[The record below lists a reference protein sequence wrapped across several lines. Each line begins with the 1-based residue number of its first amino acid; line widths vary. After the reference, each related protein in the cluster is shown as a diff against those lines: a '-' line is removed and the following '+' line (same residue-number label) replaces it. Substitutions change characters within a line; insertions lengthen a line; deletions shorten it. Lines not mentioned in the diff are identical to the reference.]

1 MRPLLSS
8 VASLCGAIVLSVSAC
23 EGGDDG
29 GGGAPRSAQ
38 PLTPFVLPASATI
51 ETLGEGLSR
60 PPSSSP
66 VGPLVDIDV
75 DGASICAVDAA
86 GALWCWQVR
95 VPTFGSVF
103 PRSALRMP
111 VRLDD
116 GDGFVDVEVERGV
129 ACGITTRGAVWCF
142 GNTFGLP
149 TETAPLL
156 PRRVV
161 ESGATRVFPASLA
174 NACWQGSDTTLW
186 CQSDPAFGVS
196 SYDVGGI
203 IEEVA
208 TSTLRTCV
216 RRASGVACLNNGVF
230 VTLPSSAD
238 VTTMMLGDSSLCL
251 VYENGEVRCTPGTVE
266 ASDELVRTV
275 APVAFGSSSCVA
287 SSTGAVRCGLPYA
300 ETPPCAFSVDRL
312 TAVGR
317 FGCGHRADGT
327 WVCFGGARGPAGP
340 PIEGLQEASGFCD
353 P

>member
-1 MRPLLSS
+1 MRPLLSPI
-8 VASLCGAIVLSVSAC
+8 ASLFGVLILSVSAC
-23 EGGDDG
+23 DGGSDDG
-29 GGGAPRSAQ
+29 DGRPRSAQ
-38 PLTPFVLPASATI
+38 PLTPLVLPASATAT
-51 ETLGEGLSR
+51 TLGDGLSR

-66 VGPLVDIDV
+66 VGPLVDVDV
-75 DGASICAVDAA
+75 DGSSICAIDAA
-86 GALWCWQVR
+86 FALWCWQVR
-95 VPTFGSVF
+95 TPSFASVF

-111 VRLDD
+111 VTLDE
-116 GDGFVDVEVERGV
+116 GDHFIDVEVERGV

-142 GNTFGLP
+142 GNTIGLP
-149 TETAPLL
+149 TATAALL

-186 CQSDPAFGVS
+186 CLSDPAVGVS
-196 SYDVGGI
+196 SYDVGGRLDEI
-203 IEEVA
+203 V
-208 TSTLRTCV
+208 TSTLRICA
-216 RRASGVACLNNGVF
+216 RGERGVACLNNGTF
-230 VTLPSSAD
+230 VWLPSSAD
-238 VTTMMLGDSSLCL
+238 VKTVVMGDSSLCL
-251 VYENGEVRCTPGTVE
+251 VSENGEVRCTPGTIE

-287 SSTGAVRCGLPYA
+287 SSAGEVRCGLPYA

-340 PIEGLQEASGFCD
+340 PIEGLQEASGFCG